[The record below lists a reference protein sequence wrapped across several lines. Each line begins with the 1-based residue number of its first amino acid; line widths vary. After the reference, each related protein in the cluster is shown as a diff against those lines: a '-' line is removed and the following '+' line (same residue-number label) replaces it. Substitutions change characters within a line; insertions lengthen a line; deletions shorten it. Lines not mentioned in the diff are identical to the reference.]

1 MRFDS
6 TARYEGYAVTARKVA
21 AFERKKVAQRAA
33 LPLFAEA
40 TAATQI
46 SADEEMQRRIEATE
60 RQRQERRNQIAKR
73 WRDVRARFY
82 ALPAHV
88 RAPIAAKWARFTGP
102 ATSSN
107 LLYMIQTVAAPMAA
121 EPDDFPQ
128 ISAERRHAETVRLND
143 MALADDPWA
152 RCERVLSPGV
162 MLWLSPF
169 FMPTN
174 DVPAPRMH
182 LDTSSGRAMQLH
194 YALARFEDFGHNSDP
209 SGEHRAGSFA
219 IEHTSFRFAIS
230 YLGRNRP
237 RCRAC
242 HGRPISRAAC
252 CGSASPTSSSRRE
265 DGTTERTGMNVR
277 GELIDLINR
286 LIAVP
291 ETENEE
297 IRIANRISYLSP
309 DENWSDYL
317 SIRKNAYFP
326 ADGWTLSAW

>member
-73 WRDVRARFY
+73 RRDLRAR
-82 ALPAHV
+82 ALLCPA
-88 RAPIAAKWARFTGP
+88 RACAR
-102 ATSSN
+102 A
-107 LLYMIQTVAAPMAA
+107 
-121 EPDDFPQ
+121 D
-128 ISAERRHAETVRLND
+128 RRQVGALHWPGDEQRLAETVRLND

-291 ETENEE
+291 ETEDEE